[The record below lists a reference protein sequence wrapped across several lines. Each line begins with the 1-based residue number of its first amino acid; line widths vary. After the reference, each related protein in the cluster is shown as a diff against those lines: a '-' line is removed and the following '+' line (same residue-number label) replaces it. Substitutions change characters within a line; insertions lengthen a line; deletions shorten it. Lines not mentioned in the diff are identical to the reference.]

1 MFFAKSASVP
11 TPSRA
16 GSLGKLCLVFVT
28 NLHLGHCAPVR
39 AVTTKRLGRIAKAP
53 ILGLPEVD
61 ACMFAVP
68 DFENDID
75 AFGEYILPKLESR
88 KA

>member
-1 MFFAKSASVP
+1 MRL
-11 TPSRA
+11 RA
-16 GSLGKLCLVFVT
+16 EHCLV
-28 NLHLGHCAPVR
+28 VR
-39 AVTTKRLGRIAKAP
+39 AVTTTRLGRIAKAP
-53 ILGLPEVD
+53 ILGLAEVD

-75 AFGEYILPKLESR
+75 AFGEYILQKLELR

>member
-1 MFFAKSASVP
+1 LIF
-11 TPSRA
+11 
-16 GSLGKLCLVFVT
+16 
-28 NLHLGHCAPVR
+28 
-39 AVTTKRLGRIAKAP
+39 GRIAKASIP
-53 ILGLPEVD
+53 VLAEVD